1 MKFNKTL
8 VTLAVVGS
16 CLSSQAVLADSL
28 SANASVANNYIW
40 RGLTQTMNEPA
51 VSGGIDYASDSGF
64 YAGTW
69 ASNVKYGA
77 ADNFSYEHDVY
88 FGYAGESGDIS
99 YDVGYLYYNYDEA
112 AGFDFGEIYGTIGYG
127 SFSAT
132 LYVLA
137 NAEPDETDFFEVED
151 GVFED
156 GDFGFG
162 STTYISLDYG
172 FALESGTEIGL
183 HVGSH
188 QGDFNEAFN
197 GVPGDYRDFSVS
209 VAKDGFAFVI
219 STTDLD
225 DAGDDDPYDNDS
237 IKYTVSYSVDFEL

>member
-8 VTLAVVGS
+8 VILAVVGS

-69 ASNVKYGA
+69 ASNVKNGA

-88 FGYAGESGDIS
+88 FGFAGESGDIS

-112 AGFDFGEIYGTIGYG
+112 AGFDFGEIYGTVGYG
-127 SFSAT
+127 GFSAT

-137 NAEPDETDFFEVED
+137 NAEPDEAP
-151 GVFED
+151 GQ
-156 GDFGFG
+156 DFGFG

-172 FALESGTEIGL
+172 FALESGTEVGF

-209 VAKDGFAFVI
+209 VAKDGFAFMI

-225 DAGDDDPYDNDS
+225 DAGDEDPYDNDA

>member
-99 YDVGYLYYNYDEA
+99 YDVGYLYYNYDEN
-112 AGFDFGEIYGTIGYG
+112 AGYDFGEVYGSIGYG

-132 LYVLA
+132 LSVLA
-137 NAEPDETDFFEVED
+137 NAEPDEGPGE
-151 GVFED
+151 
-156 GDFGFG
+156 DFGFG
-162 STTYISLDYG
+162 QATYLSLDYG
-172 FALESGTEIGL
+172 IAMESGTEIGL
-183 HVGSH
+183 HLGHH
-188 QGDFNEAFN
+188 QGDFAESFN
-197 GVPGDYRDFSVS
+197 GVTDAYIDYGVTI
-209 VAKDGFAFVI
+209 AKDGFAFMI
-219 STTDLD
+219 SGTDLD
-225 DAGDDDPYDNDS
+225 DNDDFANTPERDNDS

>member
-28 SANASVANNYIW
+28 SGNVSVTNNYIW

-77 ADNFSYEHDVY
+77 EDNFSYEHDVY
-88 FGYAGESGDIS
+88 FGFAGESGDIS

-112 AGFDFGEIYGTIGYG
+112 AGFDFGEIYGTVGYG
-127 SFSAT
+127 GFSAT

-137 NAEPDETDFFEVED
+137 NAEPDEAP
-151 GVFED
+151 GQ
-156 GDFGFG
+156 DFGFG

-172 FALESGTEIGL
+172 FALESGTEVGF
-183 HVGSH
+183 HVGSY

-209 VAKDGFAFVI
+209 VAKDGFAFMI

-225 DAGDDDPYDNDS
+225 DAGDEDPYDNDA

>member
-8 VTLAVVGS
+8 VILAVVGS

-51 VSGGIDYASDSGF
+51 VSGGIDFASDSGF

-77 ADNFSYEHDVY
+77 EDNFSYEHDVY
-88 FGYAGESGDIS
+88 FGFAGESGDIS

-112 AGFDFGEIYGTIGYG
+112 AGFDFGEVYGTVGYG
-127 SFSAT
+127 GFSAT

-137 NAEPDETDFFEVED
+137 NAEPDEAP
-151 GVFED
+151 GQ
-156 GDFGFG
+156 DFGFG

-172 FALESGTEIGL
+172 FALESGTEVGF

-209 VAKDGFAFVI
+209 VAKDGFAFMI

-225 DAGDDDPYDNDS
+225 DAGDEDPYDNDA